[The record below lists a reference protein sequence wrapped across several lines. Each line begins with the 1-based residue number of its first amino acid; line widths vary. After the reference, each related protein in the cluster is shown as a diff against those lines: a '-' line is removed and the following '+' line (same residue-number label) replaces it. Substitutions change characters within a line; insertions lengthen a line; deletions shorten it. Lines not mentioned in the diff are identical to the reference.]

1 MTASSLRSP
10 VSVHCSSNTWEV
22 KLRDPFRRV
31 LDHLAVVI
39 GEALSVTALEIRVY
53 ERPGERLAAMVRIP
67 SNERTPE
74 GLSSWP
80 ASELAFRTEV
90 RSTLRP
96 QHAFQPGGWTGSE
109 SSSTDE
115 STGVDILCSLD
126 DLGTSYWCII
136 TACRDRRHGRFSQAD
151 RRLLESL
158 MPTMS
163 EQILEQVAP
172 LHERLDRRISQVTR
186 QYELTDAEVKVA
198 SYLIG
203 STLSEQD
210 IARELHR
217 SFNTIHRHVTNIYRK
232 LGVRSRLEALALAE
246 VGQGLNRTVGRDHGN
261 EANPSAA

>member
-10 VSVHCSSNTWEV
+10 VSVPCSSNTWEV

-31 LDHLAVVI
+31 LNHLAVVI
-39 GEALSVTALEIRVY
+39 GEALSASALEIRVY
-53 ERPGERLAAMVRIP
+53 ERPGERLAAMVRLP
-67 SNERTPE
+67 TTGTPE
-74 GLSSWP
+74 GLSAWP
-80 ASELAFRTEV
+80 AGDLAFRTEV

-96 QHAFQPGGWTGSE
+96 QHAFQPGGWTGELSPADE
-109 SSSTDE
+109 SSS
-115 STGVDILCSLD
+115 VDILCALD

-136 TACRDRRHGRFSQAD
+136 TACRDRGHGRFSQAE
-151 RRLLESL
+151 RRLLENL
-158 MPTMS
+158 MPTVS

-246 VGQGLNRTVGRDHGN
+246 DGQGLRRTVGGDHGA